1 MKYSIKCAFTH
12 IIPQATEQSVKYK
25 TYIYMKTLIFCKYL
39 KIIYF
44 KIKNALTHDLNTP
57 LLW

>member
-25 TYIYMKTLIFCKYL
+25 TYIYMKTLIFCM
-39 KIIYF
+39 YF
-44 KIKNALTHDLNTP
+44 KIISKLKMN
-57 LLW
+57 